1 MSGHTCP
8 ECGVHRPG
16 CACARAEAQA
26 AEVAASEDFDPLR
39 IRPYVT
45 LGPED
50 GAGDG
55 PEDATTVPPGV
66 GVLPGVGVPP
76 GPLPAE
82 VPPPRPAGD
91 PSETMPLLLP
101 GVAGRVN
108 GAGYEPGEGYG
119 RGPGYGQEQGSTYGQ
134 GQGSEYGQEQEP
146 TYGQGREQGYG
157 PGPGEV
163 GVSGPDVYGP
173 DVHRPDAYGPDG
185 ALEPAHTLAY
195 APEERRRSGRGRA
208 LVIAGV
214 VAAAVVGTAVLATA
228 MVGGDGTDDRAAVPE
243 VTTSAS
249 ENVAVSEEPSTAP
262 PPTETASPSARTTS
276 ASPTAT
282 ASASPTPVR
291 TSASAT
297 TAAPVATPTKTTAA
311 PSSAPAIAPSATE
324 EQGGPT
330 LSLGSTG
337 DEVAELQRRLKELW
351 LYSGPED
358 GRFTRKVEHAVE
370 VYQSYKYLD
379 DDPEGVYGPS
389 TRRALEA
396 ETTG

>member
-1 MSGHTCP
+1 MSGQICP

-26 AEVAASEDFDPLR
+26 AELAAAEDFDPLR

-45 LGPED
+45 LDSPE
-50 GAGDG
+50 
-55 PEDATTVPPGV
+55 PEHPTTV
-66 GVLPGVGVPP
+66 LP

-82 VPPPRPAGD
+82 VPAPRPAGD

-101 GVAGRVN
+101 GVAGRAY
-108 GAGYEPGEGYG
+108 GQPEGQAYGPGRAYGQPEGRAYEPGQA
-119 RGPGYGQEQGSTYGQ
+119 YGQPEGG
-134 GQGSEYGQEQEP
+134 
-146 TYGQGREQGYG
+146 
-157 PGPGEV
+157 
-163 GVSGPDVYGP
+163 
-173 DVHRPDAYGPDG
+173 AYGPEQAYGGAHGNDG
-185 ALEPAHTLAY
+185 AYGNDGTHGPDGTPEIAHTLAY

-208 LVIAGV
+208 LVVAGV
-214 VAAAVVGTAVLATA
+214 VAAAVVGTAVMATA
-228 MVGGDGTDDRAAVPE
+228 MIGGSDTDDRAAVPE

-262 PPTETASPSARTTS
+262 TPTETASPSARTTS
-276 ASPTAT
+276 ASPSGSASAT
-282 ASASPTPVR
+282 ASATATAPP
-291 TSASAT
+291 SASAT
-297 TAAPVATPTKTTAA
+297 TTASATAA
-311 PSSAPAIAPSATE
+311 PAKTTGAPSGAPSAAPTATE
-324 EQGGPT
+324 DPGGPT

-337 DEVAELQRRLKELW
+337 DEVAELQRRLRELW
-351 LYSGPED
+351 LYTGPED
-358 GRFTRKVEHAVE
+358 GRYTRKVQRAVE